1 MVVTTINCGWS
12 WLKPRLIIKAVH
24 RESYVLFGSRWDRMW
39 YNLLF
44 GFNFIPNF
52 GPLVQLLKI
61 LEIHFWDGG
70 DRVWYHRVWCSR
82 GIQVSFTPNF
92 RILTQLL
99 KILEFCHADLNFK
112 FSLFSKTKN
121 FINLTFF
128 TYIRIPGRRLYRKK
142 IESCRWEIFE
152 KLVKDSTTLYLDF
165 FLHIIKIQTIK
176 YVASEQRWS

>member
-1 MVVTTINCGWS
+1 MLVITRHFRIPELGRVVYK
-12 WLKPRLIIKAVH
+12 LVIIYFANMKY
-24 RESYVLFGSRWDRMW
+24 RCSLLRKFQNNFRWRGVRFW
-39 YNLLF
+39 YNL
-44 GFNFIPNF
+44 
-52 GPLVQLLKI
+52 QA
-61 LEIHFWDGG
+61 
-70 DRVWYHRVWCSR
+70 
-82 GIQVSFTPNF
+82 SFTPNF